1 MNDKKQLL
9 ARAFVSSIELPPAP
23 SAPRGAREMQKEE
36 VVFDPLKTQATVTG
50 SEVVSFARGVS
61 AERRQDIVN
70 AALLAQLAATKKV
83 QDKSDVFAWY
93 QAYFDVL
100 GNIGWLIQD
109 TGFNSYEEQADGL
122 EAHEAILKVAALVL
136 GPASTALALVTA
148 TVEAMKSMD
157 EDNPWI
163 TIFDRESRSAESARF
178 QVALAEEAENG
189 QLMVTTMAF
198 GLRADSSVT
207 QILFFKIHKNK
218 VSFKNCTGKAT
229 IDEDVL
235 SDVRADIKK
244 KLSAHIAANIA
255 AIDI

>member
-1 MNDKKQLL
+1 M
-9 ARAFVSSIELPPAP
+9 
-23 SAPRGAREMQKEE
+23 
-36 VVFDPLKTQATVTG
+36 VVG
-50 SEVVSFARGVS
+50 SEVVSFVQGVS

-83 QDKSDVFAWY
+83 QDRNDVFAWY
-93 QAYFDVL
+93 HAYFDVL
-100 GNIGWLIQD
+100 GNIGWVIQD

-122 EAHEAILKVAALVL
+122 EAHEAILKVAAVVL

-157 EDNPWI
+157 ADNPWI

-189 QLMVTTMAF
+189 QFMVTTMAF
-198 GLRADSSVT
+198 GLRAESSIT

-229 IDEDVL
+229 INEDVL
-235 SDVRADIKK
+235 TDVRETIKK